1 MKTKILFVFS
11 SFVLTICICIG
22 QVPKGFNY
30 QAIARDANGV
40 VIADQSLPVRIA
52 LHASSP
58 AGTLLWQED
67 HPLIT
72 SNQFG
77 LISLIV
83 GNGTKSG
90 GSVNYFSDIDW
101 NAQTVYLKTS
111 IKYPGP
117 SYVEMGTAQLWS
129 VPYSLVADKANGV
142 NEGKNLLVVSEN
154 DLGTE
159 ALFEVRRK
167 DGQTV
172 FAVYPDAVNVYVP
185 RSGGK
190 GAKGGFAVGGFDESK
205 AGPQDYFRVT
215 PDSVRIYIDPTP
227 VEGKGAKGGFAV
239 GGYGES
245 KGINDMYFNLTGAL
259 NVNTV
264 AASPQIL
271 WYPNKNAFLAGNV
284 HIGHVDSVGDYSTA
298 LGYQSIAMGDYS
310 QAFGYRA
317 KALGDYST
325 SIGRNSVA
333 GSFSPAARNAFAFGW
348 GTKATG
354 EDSYALGSGAIASGY
369 RSFAFGSV
377 GLNDSGEPT
386 STPTTASGSYS
397 VAIGMGAQ
405 ATQKGGMA
413 LGIGALASGYYSSTL
428 GYYSTA
434 TNYYA
439 TAIGRSAVASGHSSI
454 ALGYKAQTNSNATD
468 ASAFGKYAKAD
479 APYSVAAG
487 SGATTQ
493 EAASYSTALGYGAI
507 TGGQYATAL
516 GYNVQANGAKAI
528 SIGSYYDYTYFRLIW
543 DPITKKFT
551 ITPVH
556 VTKNNIANGDYSI
569 ALGNGNTVNNG
580 GLAIGSNNT
589 ASKMGSVA
597 IGHTNSADSAY
608 SFAAGSHTYARG
620 YNAFALGESVT
631 AEAANS
637 FVIGYNNL
645 TNVSYDRDQWVDTD
659 PLFVIGN
666 GGSGSRSDAMVVLK
680 NGNTTINGILTTNGF
695 NASTIN
701 PVNNANLTIDAG
713 TLHIDA
719 TNNRVGIN
727 NTAPS
732 YSLDVTGTMKVSGTG
747 GFGGDVSLSSA
758 SPAFYMYDTDS
769 GSDDFRFE
777 ANNDALSIWSQGKLS
792 YLLFNV
798 SSAGIIRM
806 PYVYGNIV
814 GATYRDLYIDNAGN
828 LGYLSSSSR
837 YKTDIEN
844 VDNISWLYD
853 LRPVTFQYKNS
864 PAGEK
869 QYGLIAEE
877 VLKINHDFVSF
888 NSSGEPETV
897 TYSALI
903 TPLLKAVQ
911 DQKKTIETLKAD
923 NNALKS
929 RLEKLEA
936 IVSALSDNQK

>member
-1 MKTKILFVFS
+1 MKTRLLLTFS
-11 SFVLTICICIG
+11 FLMFAIYVSNA
-22 QVPKGFNY
+22 QVPKGFSY
-30 QAIARDANGV
+30 QAIARDGDGEI
-40 VIADQSLPVRIA
+40 IAGQSLPVRIA
-52 LHASSP
+52 LHAGSP
-58 AGTLLWQED
+58 TGTLLWQEE
-67 HPLIT
+67 HMSVT

-77 LISLIV
+77 LISLVV
-83 GNGTKSG
+83 GTGNRTG
-90 GSVNYFSDIDW
+90 GLTNFSDINW
-101 NAQTVYLKTS
+101 NAQTVYIKTT
-111 IKYPGP
+111 IRLNM
-117 SYVEMGTAQLWS
+117 VWTEMGSAPVWS
-129 VPYSLVADKANGV
+129 VPYSLLSERANDV
-142 NEGKNLLVVSEN
+142 NSLKKLSVVSDN
-154 DLGTE
+154 DLGSD
-159 ALFEVRRK
+159 ALFEVKRK

-172 FAVYPDAVNVYVP
+172 FAVYPDSVNVFVP
-185 RSGGK
+185 RSEGK
-190 GAKGGFAVGGFDESK
+190 ASKGGFAVGGFGASK
-205 AGPQDYFRVT
+205 AAPERYFWVS

-227 VEGKGAKGGFAV
+227 PESKGSKGGFAV
-239 GGYGES
+239 GGFGES
-245 KGINDMYFNLTGAL
+245 KGINDMYFNLTGAS

-264 AASPQIL
+264 DASPQIL

-317 KALGDYST
+317 KAFGDYST
-325 SIGRNSVA
+325 SIGRNSIA
-333 GSFSPAARNAFAFGW
+333 GSSTPATRNAFAFGW

-377 GLNDSGEPT
+377 GLNDSGEST

-413 LGIGALASGYYSSTL
+413 LGIGALASGYNSSSL

-434 TNYYA
+434 SNYYA
-439 TAIGRSAVASGHSSI
+439 SAIGRSASANGHSSI
-454 ALGYKAQTNSNATD
+454 AVGYGAQTDSKATD
-468 ASAFGKYAKAD
+468 ASAFGKNAKAF
-479 APYSVAAG
+479 APFSVSVG

-493 EAASYSTALGYGAI
+493 EAASYSTALGYGAV

-528 SIGSYYDYTYFRLIW
+528 SIGSYYDYTYFRLVW
-543 DPITKKFT
+543 NPAMRKFE
-551 ITPVH
+551 ITPVY

-580 GLAIGSNNT
+580 GFAMGSNNT

-597 IGHTNSADSAY
+597 LGHTNSADSAY
-608 SFAAGSHTYARG
+608 AFAAGSNNYARG
-620 YNAFALGESVT
+620 YNAFALGESVI

-637 FVIGYNNL
+637 FVIGYNNII
-645 TNVSYDRDQWVDTD
+645 NASYDRDEWIDTD

-666 GGSGSRSDAMVVLK
+666 GGSGARSDAMVVLK
-680 NGNTTINGILTTNGF
+680 NGNTNINGILTANGF
-695 NASTIN
+695 DAATIN
-701 PVNNANLTIDAG
+701 PTSNTNLTIDAG

-719 TNNRVGIN
+719 VNNRVGIN
-727 NTAPS
+727 NTTPQ
-732 YSLDVTGTMKVSGTG
+732 YSFDLTGTMNVTGTGR
-747 GFGGDVSLSSA
+747 FGGDVSLSSA
-758 SPAFYMYDTDS
+758 SPGFYLYDSDLNA
-769 GSDDFRFE
+769 DDFRFE

-806 PYVYGNIV
+806 PYVYNNIV
-814 GATYRDLYIDNAGN
+814 GASYRDLFIDNNGY

-837 YKTDIEN
+837 YKTDVEDIDEIN
-844 VDNISWLYD
+844 WLYN
-853 LRPVTFQYKNS
+853 LRPVTFNYKNS
-864 PAGEK
+864 TSDQK

-877 VLKINHDFVSF
+877 VLEVNPGFVSF
-888 NSSGEPETV
+888 NSDNEPETV

-923 NNALKS
+923 NDSLKS

-936 IVSALSDNQK
+936 IVTVLSENK